1 MKHRP
6 WVIGLVALFT
16 SVAVGDGPFDGH
28 QVLRVET
35 RTLQE
40 LAAVSALSE
49 TVWSCTPGVGA
60 VDVQATPAQ
69 RAQIEA
75 MGLPVCVLV
84 DDVQALVDAE
94 AAQIAMTR
102 AQADAAWFATFRTFD
117 EIHARLDHYAATYP
131 AICEVFVAGQTLEG
145 RPIKGIRLSAPDM
158 PGNPRATRPQVLF
171 NGTQH
176 AREWVS
182 PMTVMFLADSLAEGY
197 GSVPAMTAALTDFEV
212 ILIPIV
218 NADGYVYTWAASQN
232 RMWRKNR
239 RPNAGGSFG
248 VDPNRNWG
256 YEWGGAGAS
265 TTPSNDTYR
274 GPSAFSEPETQV
286 MRDFISA
293 QPRLRAHIDFHSYSQ
308 LILSPWGYTPDVPAD
323 HDLFTLFNR
332 RLETALAINGMTYLG
347 GPSNT
352 TIYPASGVM
361 PDWVYGA
368 RGVKSWTIELRD
380 TGQTGFILPADQIL
394 PTGIEN
400 LNGVL
405 TLLDTLREPLYLTLD
420 SSVPAAIASSQTWS
434 MRVKARSNTAVLSG
448 MPVAHVRNPGGEFAP
463 IAASSLGQ
471 DTFSVE
477 MPSLGCN
484 TALEYYFEAQGAQGQ
499 IVRLPADAPASFFRT
514 DAFDV
519 YDLFVDDMETD
530 RGWTVGSPQDNATAG
545 FWERADPEPTPAQP
559 GDDHTP
565 APGVLCWVTG
575 AAAGGSVGANDVDG
589 GQTTL
594 TSPVFSA
601 LPPAGTVARRTSIS
615 FWYWYSN
622 NQGSNPNQ
630 DTMPVELST
639 DGGATWQTMGIISGN
654 LNRWE
659 QQTYTLMSTLAP
671 TGTMRMR
678 FIARDLGGGSI
689 VEAAI
694 DDVRVYVEACP
705 RSGDFNGSGG
715 APDDADVA
723 DFFAAWNAGDPS
735 ADFDGSGGT
744 PDDAD
749 VALFFEAWNRG

>member
-1 MKHRP
+1 MAT
-6 WVIGLVALFT
+6 VALT
-16 SVAVGDGPFDGH
+16 ATASLADGPFDGH

-40 LAAVSALSE
+40 LAVVSSMGE
-49 TVWSCTPGVGA
+49 TVWSCRPGVGA
-60 VDVQATPAQ
+60 VDVQTTREQ

-75 MGLPVCVLV
+75 MGLPVCVLI

-94 AAQIAMTR
+94 AAQIAAAR
-102 AQADAAWFATFRTFD
+102 AQADAAWFVTFRTID

-131 AICEVFVAGQTLEG
+131 SLCEVFVAGQTLEG
-145 RPIKGIRLSAPDM
+145 RVIKGIRLSAPDM
-158 PGNPRATRPQVLF
+158 PGNPRSTRPQVLF

-182 PMTVMFLADSLAEGY
+182 PMTVMFIADSLAEGY
-197 GSVPAMTAALTDFEV
+197 GSVPAMTDALTDFEV
-212 ILIPIV
+212 VLIPVV
-218 NADGYVYTWAASQN
+218 NADGYVYTWASGAN

-265 TTPSNDTYR
+265 ETPTNDTYR
-274 GPSAFSEPETQV
+274 GTGPFSEPETQV

-308 LILSPWGYTPDVPAD
+308 LILSPWGYTPAVPED
-323 HDLFTLFNR
+323 HDLFTMINR
-332 RLETALAINGMTYLG
+332 RLETALSINGMTYLG

-361 PDWVYGA
+361 PDWIYGD

-380 TGQTGFILPADQIL
+380 TGQTGFILPAEQIL
-394 PTGIEN
+394 PTGQEN

-420 SSVPAAIASSQTWS
+420 GVIPEAIPSGQTWS
-434 MRVKARSNTAVLSG
+434 VRVKARSNMATLSG
-448 MPVAHVRNPGGEFAP
+448 QPVAHVRNPGGTFAP
-463 IAASSLGQ
+463 IASSSVGQ
-471 DTFSVE
+471 DAYSVT
-477 MPSLGCN
+477 MPALTCG
-484 TALEYYFEAQGAQGQ
+484 TALEYYFEATGTQGQ
-499 IVRLPADAPASFFRT
+499 VVRLPADAPASVYRT
-514 DAFDV
+514 DAYDV
-519 YDLFVDDMETD
+519 HDLFANDMETN

-545 FWERADPEPTPAQP
+545 LWQHADPEPTTAQP

-601 LPPAGTVARRTSIS
+601 LPPPGTVAQRTFLS

-622 NQGSNPNQ
+622 NQGANPNQ
-630 DTMPVELST
+630 DSMPVQLST
-639 DGGATWQTMGIISGN
+639 DGGTTWQTLDTISGN

-659 QQTYTLMSTLAP
+659 QRTYTLMSTLAP
-671 TGTMRMR
+671 TATMRLR
-678 FIARDLGGGSI
+678 FIARDLGGGSV

-694 DDVRVYVEACP
+694 DDVLVYVHACP

-715 APDDADVA
+715 VPDDADVA
-723 DFFAAWNAGDPS
+723 DFFEAWNAGDPS

-749 VALFFEAWNRG
+749 VASFFEAWNRG